1 MPQRQPTN
9 LPYAFTTGTL
19 YNPTFGAWNF
29 DTGASSHHNNSVHS
43 LSEIFNTCMYPS
55 ISVGDGH
62 SIPVTNAYHSILP
75 TPTRSLHLNNVLIT
89 LHIVK
94 NLISVRQFVRDNNYT
109 IEFDVFGFSV
119 KNFLTRRVLLRCD
132 STGDLYLVTDPS
144 PIPHAFLVSQ
154 YAWHQHLGH
163 PWGEVLRRLV
173 SSNFISCNKEK
184 PPILFHACQ
193 LGKHVRL
200 PFVSSGIVISS
211 CFDIIHSDVWTLP
224 FRVFQGLVG
233 PVASLGKKSYFI
245 GPHDEQ
251 IQEEAQLSS
260 WAAVTK
266 WAGQT
271 ANTTAFPKI
280 LTMSTNKQTP
290 LSQPTSVVRNTLG
303 KDQVP
308 QDLDMPASDAALR
321 EYCDENYH
329 QLLPIIAKKVH
340 QEKVQQEN
348 LKAVKARLNFE
359 ETSQHSESGTPNR
372 RRDLKKRL
380 GSRHARGMSGSPEPR
395 RGHFES
401 PKKRDPERKTMFKRL
416 EKVAAETLKATT
428 SVLAQEKHS
437 LLPKDMITKEHPHEG
452 RKHCRKAK
460 KRESMVRRPSE
471 IAIDSYDDLKE
482 AFLENYLQQK
492 NAAKI
497 RLKFTIS
504 SREMGNPQRNTYGV
518 DEMIRVTT
526 TFLRGEVAASNR
538 ERKKSLSS
546 WKQQES
552 GQKQNFK
559 KGGFRNQQR
568 SEQKQD
574 IFTLLI
580 KIPKE
585 ILALDKGKFKPPPPM
600 TTSVEKRNAS
610 KFCEF
615 HGEWKRPGEGGKK
628 GGNLKKGQAA
638 GNTDG
643 TTMAE
648 GSKTKD
654 YSNFLSGIS
663 NLFSALRGGGW
674 D

>member
-1 MPQRQPTN
+1 
-9 LPYAFTTGTL
+9 
-19 YNPTFGAWNF
+19 
-29 DTGASSHHNNSVHS
+29 
-43 LSEIFNTCMYPS
+43 
-55 ISVGDGH
+55 
-62 SIPVTNAYHSILP
+62 
-75 TPTRSLHLNNVLIT
+75 
-89 LHIVK
+89 
-94 NLISVRQFVRDNNYT
+94 
-109 IEFDVFGFSV
+109 
-119 KNFLTRRVLLRCD
+119 
-132 STGDLYLVTDPS
+132 
-144 PIPHAFLVSQ
+144 
-154 YAWHQHLGH
+154 
-163 PWGEVLRRLV
+163 
-173 SSNFISCNKEK
+173 
-184 PPILFHACQ
+184 
-193 LGKHVRL
+193 
-200 PFVSSGIVISS
+200 
-211 CFDIIHSDVWTLP
+211 
-224 FRVFQGLVG
+224 
-233 PVASLGKKSYFI
+233 
-245 GPHDEQ
+245 
-251 IQEEAQLSS
+251 
-260 WAAVTK
+260 
-266 WAGQT
+266 
-271 ANTTAFPKI
+271 TAFPKI